1 MGEHAPRGVMTA
13 HGDGVYKSTDAG
25 ETWVHLGLEKTQ
37 HISRIQIPGETPD
50 NLWVAA
56 QGA

>member
-13 HGDGVYKSTDAG
+13 HGDGVYKSIDAG

-37 HISRIQIPGETPD
+37 HISRIQIHPENGK
-50 NLWVAA
+50 LYFFKLSHL
-56 QGA
+56 